1 MSQTSKLHAPT
12 IAQEAWVL
20 FQGQPRRPQD
30 RPVLFAL
37 RSQNSQVSSRSFQEK
52 PPVQLASLMLYLSVE
67 RRCSVMKSK
76 KIRLFQL
83 GTALLVLSGML
94 SLQGCFFYDGGGH
107 EHHWHHWHHGHH
119 DDR

>member
-1 MSQTSKLHAPT
+1 
-12 IAQEAWVL
+12 VL

-83 GTALLVLSGML
+83 GNRAAGIIRNALASGM
-94 SLQGCFFYDGGGH
+94 FFL
-107 EHHWHHWHHGHH
+107 
-119 DDR
+119 